1 LKVKDIDYTKCNDC
15 KLCFEVCPVYLYSID
30 EDKLENNVIFKDPI
44 KRCIGCGHCV
54 AICPN
59 EAIIFEDAD
68 EPFSFDKATKIK
80 EIVSYEDLLK
90 AVRIRRSMRVFKDE
104 SIPKEQIEKI
114 LETMR
119 YAPSAS
125 NRQGWRYLI
134 ITDKAEI
141 NHLRNETMKS
151 FKKSRKMLSFK
162 YLITPFVSKSVR
174 RRIRNPKVK
183 IYLDES
189 LSKIKEGK
197 DVVFF
202 DAPCV
207 IILYSRV
214 YANRV
219 EANDAG
225 IALMHGML
233 AAQALGY
240 GTCWIGLAQRSLQNK
255 KKLREYYK
263 IPKGFQV
270 AGVLVVGK
278 PAIAYQRCPP
288 RRPLRVRWIE

>member
-1 LKVKDIDYTKCNDC
+1 MKVKGIDYSKCNDC
-15 KLCFEVCPVYLYSID
+15 KLCYEVCSVYLYSID
-30 EDKLENNVIFKDPI
+30 EEKPEDNVIFNDPI

-59 EAIIFEDAD
+59 EAILYENAE
-68 EPFSFDKATKIK
+68 EPFSFDKATNIK
-80 EIVSYEDLLK
+80 EIISHENLLK
-90 AVRIRRSMRVFKDE
+90 AIRIRRSMRVFKEE

-114 LETMR
+114 LEAMR

-125 NRQGWRYLI
+125 NRQGWRYLV
-134 ITDKAEI
+134 ITSKSEM
-141 NHLRNETMKS
+141 NFLKNETMKF
-151 FKKSRKMLSFK
+151 FKKSRRMLSFK
-162 YLITPFVSKSVR
+162 YLITPFVTKNVR

-189 LSKIKEGK
+189 LAKIEEGK

-225 IALMHGML
+225 IALTHGML

-240 GTCWIGLAQRSLQNK
+240 GTCWIGLAQRRLQNK
-255 KKLREYYK
+255 KKLRKYYK

-270 AGVLVVGK
+270 AGVLAVGK
-278 PAIAYQRCPP
+278 PAITYQRCPP